1 MSAWIDR
8 IVREFP
14 SELSRFWIACD
25 PDLVLLDTHV
35 LQALR
40 ERGFELLSFED
51 SIAFRAEYEDRF
63 RSAWDQGLQAPA
75 DALILHLASNG
86 SDQLPWDYQRQAR
99 FVRLGLADI
108 FQKLSYPAL
117 RDIGPEHYE
126 RLFEAHQ
133 AHATQVLGDA
143 ATKDFILTHVF
154 KMAPILI
161 DDETA
166 FWRELLRLHLRGEVL
181 PASLADR
188 IAATLKAKSSFA
200 QLPVKRLFEDM
211 AYALRAIQGSWRN
224 YLTIAGVS
232 LAEMKVGTSSVEDQ
246 FVIPF
251 DHPDIRMGIDTL
263 FLEGALTPV
272 QCASLPTDFPT
283 WARVGIAK
291 DSSGQAHF
299 VAENAT
305 NIAESLPDL
314 DASHRDWFALA
325 RRLGELLHQYFGLP
339 ADLADAVA
347 QDVRQA
353 QDAAD
358 DRLQDWL
365 RRHFADLPSLAAA
378 NGPVMLHHVPRYLTY
393 RRGKGCA
400 RQALLLFD
408 GLSID
413 QWCQLR
419 RRLTERLATIEIEEG
434 ACFAWLPSLTSVSR
448 QTVFSG
454 LKPREF
460 TSSIDTTSKEPSL
473 WAKFWQEA
481 GLRKNEVAYL
491 KGIKHRDQLQ
501 TVEQLVANPA
511 IKVAGIVVD
520 MVDEIVHGATLGKRG
535 IASQIENWCDTGF
548 VEQLIEFL
556 INQGFEIHLT
566 SDHGNVDAVGIG
578 RLNQGVLSE
587 LRGERVRIYRSD
599 DLAASV
605 PEDLETV
612 RFDLPG
618 LPTDF
623 LPVYPKGRGAFTGA
637 GDQIVAHGGMSVEE
651 LIVPFIRISSKSLND
666 EK

>member
-1 MSAWIDR
+1 MSAWIAR

-25 PDLVLLDTHV
+25 PDSVLLDAHA

-63 RSAWDQGLQAPA
+63 RSAWDKREQAPA
-75 DALILHLASNG
+75 HALILHLASSE
-86 SDQLPWDYQRQAR
+86 SDRLPWDYQVQAR
-99 FVRLGLADI
+99 VVRLGLADI

-117 RDIGPEHYE
+117 RDIDQEHYE
-126 RLFEAHQ
+126 RSFETHQ
-133 AHATQVLGDA
+133 AHATHVLGDA
-143 ATKDFILTHVF
+143 ATRDFILTHVF
-154 KMAPILI
+154 RLAPILI
-161 DDETA
+161 DDEAA
-166 FWRELLRLHLRGEVL
+166 FWREVLRLHLRGEVL
-181 PASLADR
+181 PASLAER
-188 IAATLKAKSSFA
+188 IAATLQSKPMFT
-200 QLPVKRLFEDM
+200 QLPVKRLFADRT
-211 AYALRAIQGSWRN
+211 YAIRVIQRSWRH
-224 YLTIAGVS
+224 YLATAGACAVEVEE
-232 LAEMKVGTSSVEDQ
+232 ATSADNEK
-246 FVIPF
+246 FALPF

-263 FLEGALTPV
+263 FLEGALAPV
-272 QCASLPTDFPT
+272 QCGALPTDFPA

-291 DSSGQAHF
+291 DSSGQAQF

-305 NIAESLPDL
+305 TVAESVPDPE
-314 DASHRDWFALA
+314 SSYRDWFALA
-325 RRLGELLHQYFGLP
+325 RRLGELLYQFFGLP
-339 ADLADAVA
+339 ADLANEVA
-347 QDVRQA
+347 KDVRQA

-358 DRLQDWL
+358 DRLREWL
-365 RRHFADLPSLAAA
+365 SRHFADLPSLPAA

-393 RRGKGCA
+393 RRGKGHA

-419 RRLTERLATIEIEEG
+419 RRLSERLPSIDVEDG

-460 TSSIDTTSKEPSL
+460 ASSIDTTSKEPSL

-481 GLRKNEVAYL
+481 GLRKHEIVYQ
-491 KGIKHRDQLQ
+491 KGVKHLDQLAGI
-501 TVEQLVANPA
+501 EQLIADPVVQ
-511 IKVAGIVVD
+511 VAGIVVD
-520 MVDEIVHGATLGKRG
+520 MVDEIVHGARLGKRG

-548 VEQLIEFL
+548 IEQLIEL
-556 INQGFEIHLT
+556 LTEHGFEIHLT
-566 SDHGNVDAVGIG
+566 SDHGNVDAIGIG

-605 PEDLETV
+605 PENLDTV
-612 RFDLPG
+612 RFDLAG
-618 LPTDF
+618 LPSDF
-623 LPVYPKGRGAFTGA
+623 LPVYPNGRGAFTGV
-637 GDQIVAHGGMSVEE
+637 GEHIVAHGGMSVEE
-651 LIVPFIRISSKSLND
+651 LIVPFVRITPKSLND
-666 EK
+666 EN

>member
-8 IVREFP
+8 IVQEFP
-14 SELSRFWIACD
+14 RELSRFWIACD
-25 PDLVLLDTHV
+25 PDLLLLDAHV
-35 LQALR
+35 LHSLR

-51 SIAFRAEYEDRF
+51 SIAFRAEYEDRY
-63 RSAWDQGLQAPA
+63 RSARDKGQQAPA

-86 SDQLPWDYQRQAR
+86 SDRLPWDYQRQSR
-99 FVRLGLADI
+99 VVRLGLADI

-117 RDIGPEHYE
+117 RDIGPEYYE

-133 AHATQVLGDA
+133 AHATQMLGDA

-154 KMAPILI
+154 RMAPILI

-166 FWRELLRLHLRGEVL
+166 FWREILRLHLRGEVL
-181 PASLADR
+181 PASLAER
-188 IAATLKAKSSFA
+188 IAATLQSKPSFA
-200 QLPVKRLFEDM
+200 QLPAKRLFEDR
-211 AYALRAIQGSWRN
+211 AYAMRAIQGSWRH
-224 YLTIAGVS
+224 YLRLAGASIVEVEGAGAS
-232 LAEMKVGTSSVEDQ
+232 GEDQ
-246 FVIPF
+246 FAIPF

-263 FLEGALTPV
+263 FLEGALAPV
-272 QCASLPTDFPT
+272 QCVALPTDFPN

-291 DSSGQAHF
+291 EPSGQAQF
-299 VAENAT
+299 VSENAT
-305 NIAESLPDL
+305 NVAESLPDL
-314 DASHRDWFALA
+314 EASYRDWFGLA

-339 ADLADAVA
+339 VDLADAIA
-347 QDVRQA
+347 KDVRQA

-358 DRLQDWL
+358 ERFQDWL
-365 RRHFADLPSLAAA
+365 SRHFADLPSLPAA
-378 NGPVMLHHVPRYLTY
+378 NGPVMLHHIPRYLTY
-393 RRGKGCA
+393 RRDKGHA

-419 RRLTERLATIEIEEG
+419 RRLAERLPDIEIEDG

-460 TSSIDTTSKEPSL
+460 ASSIDTTSKEPSL

-481 GLRKNEVAYL
+481 GLRRNEIVYQ
-491 KGIKHRDQLQ
+491 KGIKHRDQLSAI
-501 TVEQLVANPA
+501 EQQIGDPA
-511 IKVAGIVVD
+511 VKVAGIVVD

-548 VEQLIEFL
+548 VEQLIELL
-556 INQGFEIHLT
+556 INNGFEIHLT
-566 SDHGNVDAVGIG
+566 SDHGNVDAIGIG

-599 DLAASV
+599 NLAASV
-605 PEDLETV
+605 PENLDTV
-612 RFDLPG
+612 RFDLAG
-618 LPTDF
+618 LPGDF
-623 LPVYPKGRGAFTGA
+623 LPVYPKGRGAFTGV
-637 GDQIVAHGGMSVEE
+637 GEQIVAHGGMSVEE
-651 LIVPFIRISSKSLND
+651 LIVPFVRISPKSLND

>member
-1 MSAWIDR
+1 MSAWINR

-25 PDLVLLDTHV
+25 PDSVLLDAHV

-51 SIAFRAEYEDRF
+51 PIAFRAEYEDRF
-63 RSAWDQGLQAPA
+63 RAAWDMRQEAPA
-75 DALILHLASNG
+75 DALILHLASNA
-86 SDQLPWDYQRQAR
+86 SDRLPWDYQRQAR

-108 FQKLSYPAL
+108 FQKLSYPVL
-117 RDIGPEHYE
+117 RDMGPEYYE

-133 AHATQVLGDA
+133 THATQVLGDA

-166 FWRELLRLHLRGEVL
+166 FWREVLRLHLRAEAL
-181 PASLADR
+181 PASLAER
-188 IAATLKAKSSFA
+188 IAAALRSKPSFA
-200 QLPVKRLFEDM
+200 QLPVKRLFLDR
-211 AYALRAIQGSWRN
+211 AYAMQAIQRSWHN
-224 YLTIAGVS
+224 YLMIAGATPVE
-232 LAEMKVGTSSVEDQ
+232 AEEAGSPGDDKFIVA
-246 FVIPF
+246 F

-263 FLEGALTPV
+263 FLEGALAPV
-272 QCASLPTDFPT
+272 QCSSLPTDFPA

-291 DSSGQAHF
+291 DSGAQADF
-299 VAENAT
+299 LAENAT

-314 DASHRDWFALA
+314 DAHHRDWFGVA
-325 RRLGELLHQYFGLP
+325 RRLGELLYQYFGLP
-339 ADLADAVA
+339 ADLADQVA
-347 QDVRQA
+347 KDVRQA
-353 QDAAD
+353 QYVAD
-358 DRLQDWL
+358 ERFRQWL
-365 RRHFADLPSLAAA
+365 GRHFADLPSLPAS

-393 RRGKGCA
+393 RRGKGHA

-419 RRLTERLATIEIEEG
+419 RRLSERMSSIEIEEG

-460 TSSIDTTSKEPSL
+460 ASSIDTTSKEPSL

-481 GLRKNEVAYL
+481 GLRKNEIAYQ
-491 KGIKHRDQLQ
+491 KGIKHRDQLP
-501 TVEQLVANPA
+501 VIEKVVADPA

-548 VEQLIEFL
+548 VEQLIELL

-605 PEDLETV
+605 PDDLDTI

-623 LPVYPKGRGAFTGA
+623 LPVYPKGRGAFTGV

-651 LIVPFIRISSKSLND
+651 LIVPFVRISSKSLHD

>member
-14 SELSRFWIACD
+14 SELSRFWVASD

-63 RSAWDQGLQAPA
+63 RSAWDQGQQAPA

-99 FVRLGLADI
+99 SVRLGLADI

-117 RDIGPEHYE
+117 RDVGPEHYE

-133 AHATQVLGDA
+133 ANATQVLGDA

-154 KMAPILI
+154 RMAPILI

-166 FWRELLRLHLRGEVL
+166 FWREVLRLHLRGEVL
-181 PASLADR
+181 PASLAER
-188 IAATLKAKSSFA
+188 IAATLLAKPSFA
-200 QLPVKRLFEDM
+200 QLPVKRLFEDR

-224 YLTIAGVS
+224 YLTRAGAFP
-232 LAEMKVGTSSVEDQ
+232 AEVEGGTSAAEDQ

-251 DHPDIRMGIDTL
+251 NHPDIRMGIDTL
-263 FLEGALTPV
+263 FLEGALKPV
-272 QCASLPTDFPT
+272 QCALLPTDFPA

-291 DSSGQAHF
+291 DSSGQAQF
-299 VAENAT
+299 VAENAA
-305 NIAESLPDL
+305 NVAENLPDL
-314 DASHRDWFALA
+314 DSSHRDWFVLA

-339 ADLADAVA
+339 ADLAEEVA
-347 QDVRQA
+347 TDVRQA

-358 DRLQDWL
+358 DRLQAWL

-393 RRGKGCA
+393 RRGKGHV

-419 RRLTERLATIEIEEG
+419 RRLSERLSTIEIEEG

-448 QTVFSG
+448 QTAFSG

-460 TSSIDTTSKEPSL
+460 ASSIDTTSKEPNQ

-481 GLRKNEVAYL
+481 GLRKNEIAYQ
-491 KGIKHRDQLQ
+491 KGIKHRAQLPAI
-501 TVEQLVANPA
+501 EQVVADPA

-548 VEQLIEFL
+548 VEKLIELL

-599 DLAASV
+599 DLAGSV
-605 PEDLETV
+605 PEDLDTV

-618 LPTDF
+618 LPSDF
-623 LPVYPKGRGAFTGA
+623 IPVYPKGRGAFTGV
-637 GDQIVAHGGMSVEE
+637 GDHIVAHGGMSVEE
-651 LIVPFIRISSKSLND
+651 LIVPFVRVSRKSLND